1 MSATILGLV
10 QTLMNVASSAGGHP
24 APLPLG
30 YLVIG
35 IIEAPVLIL
44 IIAILVGKPR
54 QPKITM
60 VFFGFIAMMIAVFI
74 GAVFGLSA
82 LLGIF
87 Y

>member
-1 MSATILGLV
+1 MSTTILGLV
-10 QTLMNVASSAGGHP
+10 QVMMNVSSSTGGHS

-35 IIEAPVLIL
+35 IIMAPVVIL
-44 IIAILVGKPR
+44 IIATLVGKPR
-54 QPKITM
+54 QPKITT
-60 VFFGFIAMMIAVFI
+60 VFFAFIAMMIAVFI

>member
-10 QTLMNVASSAGGHP
+10 QALMNVASSTGVHVV
-24 APLPLG
+24 PLPLG
-30 YLVIG
+30 YLVVG
-35 IIEAPVLIL
+35 IIMAPVVIL
-44 IIAILVGKPR
+44 IVATLVGKPR
-54 QPKITM
+54 QPKITT
-60 VFFGFIAMMIAVFI
+60 VFFVFIAMMIVVFI

>member
-1 MSATILGLV
+1 MSQILLGLV
-10 QTLMNVASSAGGHP
+10 QALMNVASSTGGHP

-35 IIEAPVLIL
+35 IIMAPVLIL
-44 IIAILVGKPR
+44 IIAALVGKPR

-60 VFFGFIAMMIAVFI
+60 VFFGFIAMMIVVFI

>member
-1 MSATILGLV
+1 MSSIMFRLTQGL
-10 QTLMNVASSAGGHP
+10 LNVASSEAGHT

-35 IIEAPVLIL
+35 IIWAPALIL
-44 IIAILVGKPR
+44 IIAALVGKPR

-60 VFFGFIAMMIAVFI
+60 VFFGFVVMMASIFL
-74 GAVFGLSA
+74 GAVYGLSA